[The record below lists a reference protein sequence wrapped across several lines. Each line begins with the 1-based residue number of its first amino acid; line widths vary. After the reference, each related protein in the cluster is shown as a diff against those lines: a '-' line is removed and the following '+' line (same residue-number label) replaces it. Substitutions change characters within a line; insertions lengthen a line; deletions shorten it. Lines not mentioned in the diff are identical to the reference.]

1 MKRFKQLFAVTLLVL
16 TLSISAFAGE
26 IGMPGCTDPPPPPPP
41 SAANSGEMITR
52 TAAAPVPGDMEA
64 PTLVTM
70 ELESILGVLA
80 LYVY

>member
-1 MKRFKQLFAVTLLVL
+1 MKQLKQLFAVTLLVL
-16 TLSISAFAGE
+16 ALGIPAYAGQ
-26 IGMPGCTDPPPPPPP
+26 IDTPGCTDPPPPPP
-41 SAANSGEMITR
+41 SASVAGEMITR
-52 TAAAPVPGDMEA
+52 TAAVPAPGDMEA